1 MMKIFKT
8 AHKKWQIP
16 LTIALLVFGILLTA
30 QYRTNVGFNNSLE
43 AQSIDDLSNLVI
55 SLSENR
61 TSLHNELVT
70 LKDQLNSIKE
80 KANAGISLTNT
91 LTTQARELKII
102 TGTTAVEGSG
112 VSITITG
119 DSPIL
124 YLDLIDIVNELF
136 NTGAEVVSINDIRIT
151 QKTSFQEIADR
162 KGNTNIYVA
171 KQKMLYPIVIKAI
184 GNPDTLEKGLTFN
197 GGIINNLNVF
207 YGIYPTVKKE
217 DVVKIPA
224 EPDSQKQQNSQQ

>member
-1 MMKIFKT
+1 MNKIFKT
-8 AHKKWQIP
+8 SHKKWQIP

-43 AQSIDDLSNLVI
+43 AQSINNLSNLVI

-61 TSLHNELVT
+61 TNLQTELIT

-80 KANAGISLTNT
+80 KSNAGISLTNT
-91 LTTQARELKII
+91 LTDQARELKII
-102 TGTTAVEGSG
+102 TGTTAVEGPG
-112 VSITITG
+112 ISITITG

-151 QKTSFQEIADR
+151 QKTSFKEIADR

-171 KQKMLYPIVIKAI
+171 NQKMLYPIVIKAI
-184 GNPDTLEKGLTFN
+184 GNSDTLEKGLTFS
-197 GGIINNLNVF
+197 GGIISNLNFF
-207 YGIYPTVKKE
+207 YGIYLTVKKE
-217 DVVKIPA
+217 NIVKIPA
-224 EPDSQKQQNSQQ
+224 EPASQKQQNR